1 MKLLLELQI
10 LITATTLVWFEV
22 IGGHQIILKWLGK
35 SPWDHIKPLTCWFCT
50 QYYVGIAV
58 VITYELIYGYDLKVF
73 ALTVALNLIIAKVID
88 SKWGF
93 DLGLKA
99 EIKRLEK
106 ENRELKNKQIN
117 YE

>member
-35 SPWDHIKPLTCWFCT
+35 SPWDHIKPITCWFCT
-50 QYYVGIAV
+50 QNWIGFSIIGAYLLARGFDAHLMIMA
-58 VITYELIYGYDLKVF
+58 IC
-73 ALTVALNLIIAKVID
+73 LNLIIAKIID
-88 SKWGF
+88 IKWGF

-106 ENRELKNKQIN
+106 ENRELKNK
-117 YE
+117 